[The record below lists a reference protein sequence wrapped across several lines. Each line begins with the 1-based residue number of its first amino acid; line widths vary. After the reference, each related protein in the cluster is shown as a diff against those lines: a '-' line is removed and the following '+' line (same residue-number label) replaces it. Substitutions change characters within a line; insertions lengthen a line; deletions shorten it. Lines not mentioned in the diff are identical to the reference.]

1 MKQPCVTK
9 LIASL
14 PQELSCFADRTNT
27 GKLYTPFARRI
38 NSSAD
43 VTGTWENDH
52 QKKEISKQNWNI
64 TNQNQRALHHARW
77 GASSDQ
83 VRWAAQGCDPLRAKS
98 SIQENRGQEPSDG
111 GGVERAM
118 WGAASLNLS
127 ALWGCAHATGRCQE
141 AHAASELWR
150 GCLPLPAPLNP
161 LLPLCHA
168 DGREMPLRLRMLWK
182 FSLPAP
188 NLWMQK
194 PHQGQC
200 HCRNGGR
207 VLSVGRKTES
217 SWRNTKARCWVGS
230 VN

>member
-52 QKKEISKQNWNI
+52 QKKEISKQNGNI
-64 TNQNQRALHHARW
+64 TSQNQRALHLARW

-98 SIQENRGQEPSDG
+98 SIQESGGQEPSDG

-127 ALWGCAHATGRCQE
+127 ALWGCAHATGRWQE

-161 LLPLCHA
+161 RCTLLP
-168 DGREMPLRLRMLWK
+168 PLPRWWEGSGPPVEDAVEIQPTCTKPVDAKATSETVPLQERWQGS
-182 FSLPAP
+182 FSWEE
-188 NLWMQK
+188 N
-194 PHQGQC
+194 
-200 HCRNGGR
+200 
-207 VLSVGRKTES
+207 
-217 SWRNTKARCWVGS
+217 WVFLEKY
-230 VN
+230 